1 MVARMTDTAPAG
13 TSANTLPRHTQVKN
27 HLLQQIRSG
36 ALKPSDRTESENELA
51 RRFGVSR
58 LTVQRAI
65 RELVAEGRLTRVQGS
80 GTFVASKPQGFS
92 LFEVRGIADQV
103 REQGGDPMT
112 EVLIQRQCVP
122 DAKVRDLLELPEG
135 EPIFEAVLLRKNR
148 DQPVALETRSVRR
161 EPYPDFLEHNFE
173 QESMYEFLAR
183 HSVLGEL
190 ETTLS
195 AVLPPPLTCQRL
207 NIRVGDPCLLLERR
221 NRVNGTVLTFSSFTF
236 AGSRMSLS
244 SRYRAT

>member
-1 MVARMTDTAPAG
+1 MADPSQK
-13 TSANTLPRHTQVKN
+13 SAAIGKLPRHSEIKGY
-27 HLLQQIRSG
+27 LMDQIRSG
-36 ALKPSDRTESENELA
+36 ELQPEQKTESENELA

-80 GTFVASKPQGFS
+80 GTFVAAKPKGFS

-103 REQGGDPMT
+103 RQQGGDPQT
-112 EVLIQRQCVP
+112 DVLIQRQCVP
-122 DAKVRDLLELPEG
+122 DEKTRELFELAEG
-135 EPIFEAVLLRKNR
+135 ETVFQAVLLRRNR
-148 DQPVALETRSVRR
+148 DEPVALETRTVRR
-161 EPYPDFLEHNFE
+161 DTYPDFLEHDFE
-173 QESMYEFLAR
+173 QESMYDFLAR

-195 AVLPPPLTCQRL
+195 AVLPDPLTCQRL
-207 NIRVGDPCLLLERR
+207 GIRVGDPCLYLERR
-221 NRVNGTVLTFSSFTF
+221 NRVQGKVLTLSGFTF

-244 SRYRAT
+244 STYTVPTR